1 MNKVVSETT
10 TEELTETVVYIHNK
24 EWNCETDKRIKLG
37 LMVEAIDQ
45 REISEEF
52 DKDAY
57 PVVNETQIVVDNASL
72 SEDYLK
78 SAMED
83 YKEFKNNGCVKQLEA
98 YMYSGGVP
106 VNMEGISGAVKCDV
120 DNETRTFKN
129 AYGERKT
136 RVFRT
141 IEDALEYAKTVYA
154 HNAIALFGLVGFWLD
169 KRVNLIG
176 TTGWDIIEL
185 QASNKDYF

>member
-1 MNKVVSETT
+1 MNKTT
-10 TEELTETVVYIHNK
+10 TEQLTDTIAYIHN
-24 EWNCETDKRIKLG
+24 EDWNCETDKRIKLG
-37 LMVEAIDQ
+37 LIAEAIDQ
-45 REISEEF
+45 TEISEDF

-57 PVVNETQIVVDNASL
+57 SVINEVQIVVDNASL

-78 SAMED
+78 QAMNE
-83 YKEFKNNGCVKQLEA
+83 YKQFKNNGSVRQLES
-98 YMYSGGVP
+98 YVYSGGVP

-120 DNETRTFKN
+120 DNETRTYKN

-141 IEDALEYAKTVYA
+141 IEDAIEYAKTVYA

-169 KRVNLIG
+169 KTVNLVG
-176 TTGWDIIEL
+176 TTGWDIVEL
-185 QASNKDYF
+185 QALNKDYL